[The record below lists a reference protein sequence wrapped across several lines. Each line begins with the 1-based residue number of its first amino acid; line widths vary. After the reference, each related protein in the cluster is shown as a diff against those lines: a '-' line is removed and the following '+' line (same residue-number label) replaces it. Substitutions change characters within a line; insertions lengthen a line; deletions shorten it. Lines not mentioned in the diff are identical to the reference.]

1 MGYNGVVVR
10 TPPHVLII
18 WWTYWPTNGWDL
30 LASLG
35 HPFKFQRLSCLGSVT
50 ARHSSSGCQ
59 PNFATLNRGR
69 HPYLAGRPSRWALA
83 HILVCGSSYFLKLML
98 VFMMQRLSLH
108 KVGHCIVANGK
119 HSLIDMFRYSLREIR
134 NTVLYNRSL
143 TFWRWMLKDISLRSS
158 SVVDKS

>member
-1 MGYNGVVVR
+1 MYRQSEKNLLSSNISSTCPRNMVNFGPLAAENFSLVWCTPGNFNGFCI
-10 TPPHVLII
+10 LAA
-18 WWTYWPTNGWDL
+18 L
-30 LASLG
+30 LYG
-35 HPFKFQRLSCLGSVT
+35 VYY
-50 ARHSSSGCQ
+50 SGRQ
-59 PNFATLNRGR
+59 PNFAALNRGR
-69 HPYLAGRPSRWALA
+69 HLHLAGRPSRWALA

-143 TFWRWMLKDISLRSS
+143 TF
-158 SVVDKS
+158 